1 MNKYN
6 DFKVGEKVH
15 FKRHV
20 FEGSNVP
27 HYNEYA
33 GHQFE
38 VVALHYDDTHV
49 ELKCIDGNVK
59 VKGYVETYD
68 IRRTK

>member
-1 MNKYN
+1 MDKYTIA
-6 DFKVGEKVH
+6 VGNKVH

-20 FEGSNVP
+20 FEGSYVP

-38 VVALHYDDTHV
+38 VVALHHDDTHV
-49 ELKCIDGNVK
+49 ELKCLTGDVK

-68 IRRTK
+68 LRNTR